1 MQNPLSFIK
10 RRLGQTA
17 NKRHLELETFAS
29 LMPSLELY
37 GCWRSSASQRLQIG
51 LRLKEL
57 PFSYIPVSLDRG
69 EQHSDWYRSINP
81 RAELPTLMVDGEP
94 WVQTLAIL
102 ETMEEAFPEQGHS
115 LLPTTPRER
124 RICREIAEQIN
135 SSLQPLLLPAR
146 LRQPIIEACGQT
158 TATQL
163 EPALQRGIRQH
174 QLHALNDLNSWLAT
188 FPGPFC
194 LGSSPSLADACVV
207 PQLDAATRLGL
218 DLRPL
223 ERLVALHRHCQSFE
237 PFVNASPDQ
246 QPDAPKQA
254 RG

>member
-1 MQNPLSFIK
+1 
-10 RRLGQTA
+10 
-17 NKRHLELETFAS
+17 
-29 LMPSLELY
+29 MPSLELF

-57 PFSYIPVSLDRG
+57 PFSYTPVSLDRG
-69 EQHSDWYRSINP
+69 EQNSDWYRSINP

-102 ETMEEAFPEQGHS
+102 ETLEETFPEHGQS
-115 LLPTTPRER
+115 LLPTTRRER
-124 RICREIAEQIN
+124 RICRAIAEQIN

-146 LRQPIIEACGQT
+146 LRKPIIQAGGPMA
-158 TATQL
+158 ATEL
-163 EPALQRGIRQH
+163 EPALQTGIRQH
-174 QLHALNDLNSWLAT
+174 QLSALNNLNSWLAN

-194 LGSSPSLADACVV
+194 LGSSPTLADICVI

-218 DLRPL
+218 DLSPL
-223 ERLVALHRHCQSFE
+223 ERLVALRSHCQTLE

-246 QPDAPKQA
+246 QPDAPNRA
-254 RG
+254 HG